1 VIEDLLLALRVGA
14 KIIDVRE
21 KRGDP
26 SLV

>member
-1 VIEDLLLALRVGA
+1 MEDLLLALRVEV
-14 KIIDVRE
+14 KIIDARE